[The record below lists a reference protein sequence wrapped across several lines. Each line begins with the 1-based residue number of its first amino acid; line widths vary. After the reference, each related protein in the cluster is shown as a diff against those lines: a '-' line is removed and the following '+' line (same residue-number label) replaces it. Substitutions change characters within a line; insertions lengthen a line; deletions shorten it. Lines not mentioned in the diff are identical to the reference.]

1 MNNNTDETFNKGVD
15 YRLAG
20 NEAFKK
26 ADFPEALK
34 NYHHALLH
42 LRTLGGTNPPA
53 ELKKK
58 TDEELVKIYNNM
70 AAVLAKQDKWD
81 RVLKNAI
88 EANKLDESNIKAKF
102 RMGQA
107 YGRLGNADKA
117 IELLNEVKQKNP
129 TDELVKHELTRI
141 KQEEKKGQDQVKST
155 YWGMFDRKPSGSSS
169 KQTKT

>member
-1 MNNNTDETFNKGVD
+1 MNNTDETFKKGVE

-53 ELKKK
+53 ELKNK
-58 TDEELVKIYNNM
+58 TNEELVKIYNNM
-70 AAVLAKQDKWD
+70 AAVLAKQDKWE

-88 EANKLDESNIKAKF
+88 EANKIDESNIKAKF

-107 YGRLGNADKA
+107 YGRLGNTDKA

-129 TDELVKHELTRI
+129 TDELVKQELTRI
-141 KQEEKKGQDQVKST
+141 KQEEKKGQEQVKST
-155 YWGMFDRKPSGSSS
+155 YWGMFDRKPSSSSSS
-169 KQTKT
+169 KQAKA

>member
-1 MNNNTDETFNKGVD
+1 MNSNTDETFKKGVD

-26 ADFPEALK
+26 ADYPEALK

-70 AAVLAKQDKWD
+70 TAVLAKQDKWE
-81 RVLKNAI
+81 RVLKNAT
-88 EANKLDESNIKAKF
+88 EANKIDETNIKAKF

-107 YGRLGNADKA
+107 YGRLGNTDKA
-117 IELLNEVKQKNP
+117 IELLTEVKQKNP
-129 TDELVKHELTRI
+129 TDELVKQELTRI

-155 YWGMFDRKPSGSSS
+155 YWGMFDRKPSGS
-169 KQTKT
+169 KA